1 MFTDD
6 SFAGADFLARISVTD
21 KQDLFQNLCRRLAAF
36 PQVAA
41 AGFDYDR
48 ILEAI
53 NRREELASTATGDG
67 VILPHA
73 RLEGL
78 NEIAV
83 VVATLDTP
91 LPGDEAPDGLPIRI
105 ACMLLI
111 PAGKPMEGL
120 KFIAHF
126 ASFVKMPELRDEL
139 LEAADAEAMR
149 VRLSHLG
156 KNSRKAVLAG
166 DIMGPCGLYL
176 TADMPLTEATT
187 QMSRFKA
194 PIVPVLKGRK
204 LVGQIACSNLF
215 TLGIPNF
222 FSQLKSVGFIRFFDP
237 FEKYFSI
244 EAHSNVGAVMSSD
257 CCTFHED
264 ATLIEIVFAISI
276 LKYQQV
282 YVVNRENELLG
293 VIDQTLLL
301 ERIINL

>member
-1 MFTDD
+1 MFNDD
-6 SFAGADFLARISVTD
+6 NFSGADFLARVSVD
-21 KQDLFQNLCRRLAAF
+21 GKRELFETLCRRLAAL
-36 PQVAA
+36 PRVAA
-41 AGFDYDR
+41 AGYDFDR
-48 ILEAI
+48 IFEAI
-53 NRREELASTATGDG
+53 NRREELATTATGDG

-73 RLEGL
+73 RLDGL
-78 NEIAV
+78 DEIAV
-83 VVATLDTP
+83 VVATLETP
-91 LPGDEAPDGLPIRI
+91 LSGKEAPDGLPIRI

-126 ASFVKMPELRDEL
+126 ANFVRMPELRDEL
-139 LEAADAEAMR
+139 LEASNPEEMR
-149 VRLSHLG
+149 SRLSHLG
-156 KNSRKAVLAG
+156 KNARKAVLAG
-166 DIMGPCGLYL
+166 DVMGPCGVYL

-194 PIVPVLKGRK
+194 PIVPVLEGRK

-244 EAHSNVGAVMSSD
+244 EARSKVGEVMSSD

-276 LKYQQV
+276 LKYPQV
-282 YVVNRENELLG
+282 YVVNGENELLG
-293 VIDQTLLL
+293 IIDQTLLL
-301 ERIINL
+301 DRIINL